1 MIKKLRRRFIAVNM
15 SILTC
20 VLFGV
25 LTGIFVYM
33 YSSEVKISYELIE
46 SILND
51 KDIGF
56 NKPAKIIKSAE
67 YQTGAVNDILIPMN
81 YNGQK
86 QNKNDNYKPSEI
98 EEYKLFSENPFAPA
112 PFSERKTD
120 PTYSYK
126 LHDSESESLKSDDNE
141 IDDEDDNEIDD
152 EDDDEIDDEDNDYDE
167 SDNKPS
173 SQTDKPVTQNP
184 YSTDKNGE
192 KSEDNND
199 SFRVEEMVTEPP
211 ETTLIDRPALESKTT
226 IIITEKNQ
234 LPPPELE
241 YPDPYRGNVKRA
253 YILVQFNQNDEI
265 DRIFYQYFDDDI
277 EDIEEAAI
285 KIYNNKSDRGKLS
298 IGDYKLRFLKKDNP
312 LMIGSGCRI
321 VFLDRTLEISTI
333 NRMFFIFIIIGS
345 VGVVII
351 FGISVLLANWTIK
364 PVDKAWQQQKQ
375 FVADASHE
383 LKTPLT
389 VISANTDVILTNEN
403 DTVKSQAKWLNYI
416 KEETKRMTKL
426 VNSMLYI
433 AKYDSNEMKLTV
445 DSFNMSEI
453 LLSICLQFESI
464 IYESGKLLETDI
476 EDNIYYKGDID
487 KIKQLI
493 NILLDNAQ
501 KYSTENG
508 SITVYLSKE
517 LKTGKINFK
526 VSNKSNYIE
535 PDKLNKLFDRFYRLD
550 CSRNRKTG
558 GSGLGLNIA
567 RSIVEAHGGS
577 INAFHENGITSF
589 SVIL

>member
-25 LTGIFVYM
+25 LTGIFIYM

-56 NKPAKIIKSAE
+56 NKPAKIMESADNE
-67 YQTGAVNDILIPMN
+67 TGTVNGILMPMN
-81 YNGQK
+81 YES
-86 QNKNDNYKPSEI
+86 QNENDDYKPSEI
-98 EEYKLFSENPFAPA
+98 EEYKPFPEIPFIPA
-112 PFSERKTD
+112 PYPERQPD
-120 PTYSYK
+120 PTYPDKPHY
-126 LHDSESESLKSDDNE
+126 SESESSKNDDE
-141 IDDEDDNEIDD
+141 DDEDDNEIDD
-152 EDDDEIDDEDNDYDE
+152 EDNDDDE
-167 SDNKPS
+167 SDNETS
-173 SQTDKPVTQNP
+173 SQIDKPVSQNP
-184 YSTDKNGE
+184 YSSDKNGE

-199 SFRVEEMVTEPP
+199 SFGVEEMETESSV
-211 ETTLIDRPALESKTT
+211 TTLIDRSAFESKTT
-226 IIITEKNQ
+226 VIITTEKDQ
-234 LPPPELE
+234 LPPPELQ

-253 YILVQFNQNDEI
+253 YIMVQFNHNDEI
-265 DRIFYQYFDDDI
+265 DRIVYQYFDDDG

-285 KIYNNKSDRGKLS
+285 KIYNDKRDRGKLS

-312 LMIGSGCRI
+312 RMIGGCRI

-345 VGVVII
+345 IGVVII

-426 VNSMLYI
+426 VNNMLYI
-433 AKYDSNEMKLTV
+433 AKYDSNEMKLSA

-453 LLSICLQFESI
+453 LLSICLQFEAI
-464 IYESGKLLETDI
+464 IYESGKLLEIDI

-517 LKTGKINFK
+517 LKTGKIFFK

-535 PDKLNKLFDRFYRLD
+535 PDKLHKLFDRFYRLD

-577 INAFHENGITSF
+577 IKAFHENGITSF
-589 SVIL
+589 LVIL